1 MCTSILVGSEV
12 TADGSYIIT
21 RSADHASR
29 SPQHFIIHPAV
40 SGQKRI
46 HSTAAC
52 GGVNHFSWPMPEN
65 TLRYTSFPNWK
76 THLHGGEGFN
86 EAGFGM
92 TATESIFAKPEVL
105 AVDPYN
111 EESGIT
117 EDDIPDVILPQCR
130 TAIEGVKLLGHIVEE
145 VGAGEGFGVA
155 FVDKDGIWWF
165 ETGSGHQWIA
175 QKLPQDKY
183 YTTGNQGRL
192 QDYDPDSSDMMAS
205 PTLVSFAQEHGF
217 YKPETDGAFNFSKV
231 YTRNDERDRIYN
243 DPRVWQ
249 IQKRFNPSLVQ
260 DPHDGRNF
268 PVYLK
273 PEAKISLSDIRSIMR
288 DHYEG
293 TEHDP
298 YTNGLNGKERWRPI
312 SVFRT
317 YETHI
322 MHVRPW
328 LPKEIGEVVYLA
340 LGMADLSVFVPFYA
354 GLEKEP
360 MSYQVGTADADSFS
374 AFWKFKRLQTLAMQD
389 YATLAPIVK
398 KAFSQFEQSCD
409 KAQVEMEAAY
419 LKAESR
425 EAAQALLNAF
435 NHKVIADAQ
444 TLAESLMNEC
454 FTVLTEKVEAI
465 VPFRNGKHVD

>member
-52 GGVNHFSWPMPEN
+52 GGVNHFSWTMPEN

-105 AVDPYN
+105 AVDPYTV
-111 EESGIT
+111 ETGIT

-130 TAIEGVKLLGHIVEE
+130 TAIEGVKLLGKIVEE
-145 VGAGEGFGVA
+145 AGAGEGFGVA
-155 FVDKDGIWWF
+155 FVDKDGVWWF

-192 QDYDPDSSDMMAS
+192 QDYDPDSPDMMAS
-205 PTLVSFAQEHGF
+205 ATLVSFAIEHGF
-217 YKPETDGAFNFSKV
+217 YNPETDGAFNFSKV

-249 IQKRFNPSLVQ
+249 IQKRFNPSLIQ

-298 YTNGLNGKERWRPI
+298 YTNGLNGKEHWRPI

-340 LGMADLSVFVPFYA
+340 LGMADLSVFVHVGEVRVRNAPLHILDIHLIRVAGQARLLYVEHAQKRRTALADLRKDARLVVQRPVHRFQAELYA
-354 GLEKEP
+354 VRAARRPDLSK
-360 MSYQVGTADADSFS
+360 TRADPLVIE
-374 AFWKFKRLQTLAMQD
+374 RRG
-389 YATLAPIVK
+389 I
-398 KAFSQFEQSCD
+398 
-409 KAQVEMEAAY
+409 
-419 LKAESR
+419 
-425 EAAQALLNAF
+425 AL
-435 NHKVIADAQ
+435 
-444 TLAESLMNEC
+444 
-454 FTVLTEKVEAI
+454 
-465 VPFRNGKHVD
+465 

>member
-1 MCTSILVGSEV
+1 
-12 TADGSYIIT
+12 
-21 RSADHASR
+21 
-29 SPQHFIIHPAV
+29 
-40 SGQKRI
+40 
-46 HSTAAC
+46 
-52 GGVNHFSWPMPEN
+52 
-65 TLRYTSFPNWK
+65 
-76 THLHGGEGFN
+76 
-86 EAGFGM
+86 
-92 TATESIFAKPEVL
+92 
-105 AVDPYN
+105 
-111 EESGIT
+111 
-117 EDDIPDVILPQCR
+117 
-130 TAIEGVKLLGHIVEE
+130 
-145 VGAGEGFGVA
+145 
-155 FVDKDGIWWF
+155 
-165 ETGSGHQWIA
+165 
-175 QKLPQDKY
+175 
-183 YTTGNQGRL
+183 
-192 QDYDPDSSDMMAS
+192 
-205 PTLVSFAQEHGF
+205 
-217 YKPETDGAFNFSKV
+217 
-231 YTRNDERDRIYN
+231 
-243 DPRVWQ
+243 
-249 IQKRFNPSLVQ
+249 
-260 DPHDGRNF
+260 
-268 PVYLK
+268 
-273 PEAKISLSDIRSIMR
+273 MR

>member
-1 MCTSILVGSEV
+1 
-12 TADGSYIIT
+12 
-21 RSADHASR
+21 
-29 SPQHFIIHPAV
+29 
-40 SGQKRI
+40 
-46 HSTAAC
+46 
-52 GGVNHFSWPMPEN
+52 
-65 TLRYTSFPNWK
+65 
-76 THLHGGEGFN
+76 
-86 EAGFGM
+86 M

-192 QDYDPDSSDMMAS
+192 QDYDPDSSEMMAS

-298 YTNGLNGKERWRPI
+298 YTNGLNGKEPWRPI

-389 YATLAPIVK
+389 YAMLAPIVK

-419 LKAESR
+419 LKAENR

-444 TLAESLMNEC
+444 ALAESLMNEC